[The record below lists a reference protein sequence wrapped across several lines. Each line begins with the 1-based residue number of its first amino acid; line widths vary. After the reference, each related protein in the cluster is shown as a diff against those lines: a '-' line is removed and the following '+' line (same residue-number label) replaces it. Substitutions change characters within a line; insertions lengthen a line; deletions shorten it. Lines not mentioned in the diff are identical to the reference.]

1 MKIDWNNM
9 KVVDSITDY
18 KSEEKPKEKKHGV
31 SQYKRTIKELR
42 KELRDRGLAY
52 TGTKEELL
60 DRLRKDDNR
69 LEESQADGQL
79 KSLEKMKA
87 RLVML
92 DNYEDAAMLEWTAAK
107 ERWDA
112 AVARK
117 YKVLEEKELAKK
129 AYEGFKEVL
138 RMQGYDVSD
147 FE

>member
-1 MKIDWNNM
+1 MKIDFSKM
-9 KVVDSITDY
+9 KVVDSISDY
-18 KSEEKPKEKKHGV
+18 KSEKKPKERKYGV

-87 RLVML
+87 RLTML
-92 DNYEDAAMLEWTAAK
+92 NEYEDAAMLEWTAAK

-117 YKVLEEKELAKK
+117 YKVLEEKELAVK
-129 AYEGFKEVL
+129 AYEGFREVL
-138 RMQGYDVSD
+138 RMQGYDISD
-147 FE
+147 FD

>member
-1 MKIDWNNM
+1 MKIDWENI

-18 KSEEKPKEKKHGV
+18 KSEKKPKEKKHGV

-52 TGTKEELL
+52 SGTKEELL
-60 DRLRKDDNR
+60 DRIRKDDNR
-69 LEESQADGQL
+69 LEETQADGHL

-87 RLVML
+87 RLVMI
-92 DNYEDAAMLEWTAAK
+92 NEYEDAAMLEWTAAK

-117 YKVLEEKELAKK
+117 YKVLEEKELAEK
-129 AYEGFKEVL
+129 AYEGYREVL

-147 FE
+147 FD

>member
-1 MKIDWNNM
+1 MKIDFSKM
-9 KVVDSITDY
+9 KVVDSISDY
-18 KSEEKPKEKKHGV
+18 KSEKKPKERKYGV

-87 RLVML
+87 RLTML
-92 DNYEDAAMLEWTAAK
+92 NEYEDAAMLEWTAAK

-117 YKVLEEKELAKK
+117 YKVLEEKELAVK
-129 AYEGFKEVL
+129 AYEGFREVL

-147 FE
+147 FD